1 MRNRLAKLTS
11 DILNPFLVSFAVI
24 ILLAFE
30 STATTPD
37 ALKWSSISV
46 ALSVLPVFAIVV
58 CLVQNKKLDSIFVN
72 PRRQR
77 TRVYLLAS
85 AFAVIG
91 CIALYL
97 LEAPILLMATFIA
110 GLAAIVVFMGVNLSW
125 KISLHTAFVA
135 ASVTVLIIVYD
146 AIGAVSVVLLPPV
159 AWSRIK
165 LEHHSPAQV
174 ATGALLAAL
183 IVALVFR
190 LFGLIGAHA

>member
-11 DILNPFLVSFAVI
+11 NILNPFLVSFAVI

-46 ALSVLPVFAIVV
+46 AFSVLPVFAIVV
-58 CLVQNKKLDSIFVN
+58 CLVQNKKLESIFVN
-72 PRRQR
+72 PRQQR

-85 AFAVIG
+85 AFAVAG
-91 CIALYL
+91 YLVLYF
-97 LEAPILLMATFIA
+97 LEAPVLLMATFAA
-110 GLAAIVVFMGVNLSW
+110 GLAAIVIFMGVNLSW

-146 AIGAVSVVLLPPV
+146 TIGAVSVVLLPPV

-183 IVALVFR
+183 IVAIVFQ
-190 LFGLIGAHA
+190 LFGLIGTHA

>member
-1 MRNRLAKLTS
+1 M
-11 DILNPFLVSFAVI
+11 LNPFLVSFAVI

-91 CIALYL
+91 CIVLYL